1 MTDSTPLRFLADE
14 SCDFAVIRALRAA
27 GHDVL
32 SIAEYTSRSD
42 DAELITQAYRERRI
56 LLTEDKDFGW
66 LVFVSHANS
75 PGVILIRFPGSA
87 RTSLPRSILELVAN
101 HSMKLPLSFVVL
113 APGQIRF
120 TPSTRS

>member
-1 MTDSTPLRFLADE
+1 MTESPPLRFLADE

-32 SIAEYTSRSD
+32 SVAEYTSRSD

-56 LLTEDKDFGW
+56 LITEDKDFGW
-66 LVFVSHANS
+66 LVFVSQADS

-87 RTSLPRSILELVAN
+87 RASLPRLVLQLVADY
-101 HSMKLPLSFVVL
+101 STKLPLSFVVL
-113 APGQIRF
+113 APGQLRI
-120 TPSTRS
+120 TPRTRS